1 MRVKRQ
7 AQGPRIPRIP
17 GWYPDGAGRL
27 RYFDGNGWTE
37 KIRAMPLYRDI
48 PEFAALPPYQHRVDP
63 PRRRRLVRKAIGL
76 VAAGLLVLTAVSQL
90 GSLWAPTVS
99 STGSFVPLVSDNR
112 FISSSS
118 TICRRNLPRPH
129 TLALTGASVS
139 TGGSRFIFSSTPFA
153 GVSQATLKRAIRHN
167 DQLILSLRGAS
178 SAFNAMQVIP
188 GSHDAQ
194 LSWQNAWDRA
204 LTDLS
209 GYNHA
214 MALRSSQARG
224 LFKTTEKDLEW
235 INVFATAN
243 QIPSCSGFATQ
254 LYS

>member
-27 RYFDGNGWTE
+27 RYFDGSGWTE

-63 PRRRRLVRKAIGL
+63 PRRRRLVRKAAGI

-90 GSLWAPTVS
+90 GSIWSPTVS
-99 STGSFVPLVSDNR
+99 STGSFVPLVTDSR
-112 FISSSS
+112 FVSSSS
-118 TICRRNLPRPH
+118 AICRRTLPRPH

-139 TGGSRFIFSSTPFA
+139 TSGASFIFSTTPFA
-153 GVSQATLKRAIRHN
+153 GVSNVTLKRAIRHN
-167 DQLILSLRGAS
+167 EQLIRSLSKAS
-178 SAFNAMQVIP
+178 RAFNAMQVIP

-194 LSWQNAWDRA
+194 LSWQNAWSRA
-204 LTDLS
+204 LTDLNS
-209 GYNHA
+209 YTHA
-214 MALRSSQARG
+214 MSLRSSQARG
-224 LFKTTEKDLEW
+224 LFKTAEKDLEW

-243 QIPSCSGFATQ
+243 QISSCSGFATQ